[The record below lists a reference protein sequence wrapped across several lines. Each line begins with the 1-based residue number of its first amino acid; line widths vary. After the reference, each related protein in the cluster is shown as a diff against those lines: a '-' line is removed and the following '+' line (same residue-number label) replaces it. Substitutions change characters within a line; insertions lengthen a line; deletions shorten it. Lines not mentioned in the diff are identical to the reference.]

1 MTSLNYYLACS
12 LALYLIGIYC
22 LVVKRNMIRLLI
34 ALEIL
39 MNAANLSLV
48 AFSSYGVPGFVHP
61 LAHALSILSIGVGG
75 CVIALGLALTL
86 NAYRHY
92 KTLDVRKL
100 RRLRW

>member
-1 MTSLNYYLACS
+1 
-12 LALYLIGIYC
+12 
-22 LVVKRNMIRLLI
+22 MIRLLI

-61 LAHALSILSIGVGG
+61 LAQALTILSIGVGG
-75 CVIALGLALTL
+75 CIIAIGLAVTL
-86 NAYRHY
+86 NTYRHH

-100 RRLRW
+100 RRLRR